1 MTHIDAINEAASVV
15 RMESDTML
23 RSEVRCLSDLIAKH
37 EAIGGTQMVGL
48 ARAMLDMV
56 MREIERR
63 EDLKGVARS

>member
-1 MTHIDAINEAASVV
+1 MDHLSHRDAINEAHCLV

-23 RSEVRCLSDLIAKH
+23 RSEVRVLNELIVKH
-37 EAIGGTQMVGL
+37 PDKTDL

-63 EDLKGVARS
+63 DAAKGVARS

>member
-1 MTHIDAINEAASVV
+1 MTLTHRDAINEAHCLV

-23 RSEVRCLSDLIAKH
+23 RSEVRVLNELIVKH
-37 EAIGGTQMVGL
+37 PYKADL

-63 EDLKGVARS
+63 DAAKGVARS

>member
-1 MTHIDAINEAASVV
+1 MTLTHRDAINEAHCLV

-23 RSEVRCLSDLIAKH
+23 RSEVRVLNELIVKH
-37 EAIGGTQMVGL
+37 PDKTDL

-63 EDLKGVARS
+63 DAAKGVARS